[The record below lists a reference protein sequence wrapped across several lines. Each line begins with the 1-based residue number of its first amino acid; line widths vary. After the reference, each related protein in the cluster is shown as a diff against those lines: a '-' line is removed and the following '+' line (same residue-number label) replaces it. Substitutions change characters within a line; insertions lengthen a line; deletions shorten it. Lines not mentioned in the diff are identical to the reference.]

1 MTDFTATNHD
11 FRSLS
16 FLNKYSSKKTGSSE
30 NLTNNFNGRNNK
42 QASANFPNQQ
52 VDISSTNLGR
62 VSSPLSSAI

>member
-42 QASANFPNQQ
+42 QASANFPN
-52 VDISSTNLGR
+52 
-62 VSSPLSSAI
+62 